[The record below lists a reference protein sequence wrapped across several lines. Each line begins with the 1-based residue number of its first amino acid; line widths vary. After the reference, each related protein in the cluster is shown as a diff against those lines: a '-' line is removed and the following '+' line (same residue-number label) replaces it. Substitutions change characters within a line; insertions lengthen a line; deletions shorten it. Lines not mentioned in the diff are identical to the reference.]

1 MGLRVEKKIQITRH
15 CSSEEMYVSLKLK
28 SETRHVHQRCSHCSS
43 FAKRNLSRF
52 LSNVLSLCRP
62 HISCKCIHFIF
73 GQTLPDFAQF
83 FLFRLPCLVR
93 FSQIY
98 ARFFQIVFRLF
109 FQARFFQIF
118 YFSSQIFSDFFQIT
132 FSSQIFQIFFRLLFQ
147 VRFFQITFSSQ
158 IFSDFFRLLF
168 QVRFFRFFQIFFR
181 LLFQVRVF
189 SDFFRL
195 LFQVR
200 FFSHSKSDFFRN

>member
-1 MGLRVEKKIQITRH
+1 
-15 CSSEEMYVSLKLK
+15 MYVSLKLK

-132 FSSQIFQIFFRLLFQ
+132 FSSQIFSD
-147 VRFFQITFSSQ
+147 FFQIAFSSQ
-158 IFSDFFRLLF
+158 IFSDYFFKSD
-168 QVRFFRFFQIFFR
+168 FFRFFSDCFFKSD
-181 LLFQVRVF
+181 F
-189 SDFFRL
+189 SDFFR
-195 LFQVR
+195 
-200 FFSHSKSDFFRN
+200 FFSDYFFKSEFFQIFSDCFFKSDFFHIPNQIFSEIKYF

>member
-1 MGLRVEKKIQITRH
+1 
-15 CSSEEMYVSLKLK
+15 MYVSLKLK

-158 IFSDFFRLLF
+158 IFSDFFQIAFSSQIF
-168 QVRFFRFFQIFFR
+168 QIFSDFFQITFSSQSFFRFFQIAFSSQIFFT
-181 LLFQVRVF
+181 FQI
-189 SDFFRL
+189 
-195 LFQVR
+195 R
-200 FFSHSKSDFFRN
+200 FFQKLSISRIWPYGWWWTLLS